1 MPAMQSANRG
11 VSEKCTF
18 KFSHLTN
25 VRSYDHAHEI
35 HRIDATYENGML
47 MSVLVVRPFSFDRHR
62 RLQMGGHKSFE
73 TDRDIPAFSGP
84 LAQEHQAILTD
95 VNRDL
100 LAASKSRRDGGNGWS
115 TAKATN
121 GTSLAPASS
130 YSHDIFSPV
139 KPTDSQPYPARATV
153 DIPFERS
160 SILTN
165 RPSFPAPFKTG
176 RSIAQPPMSAPSL
189 PASLQLARTL
199 TRPSVSEDRPKMVT
213 RPARLP
219 TPEEPTEQPT
229 FVLRGTRGTERPI
242 DELGYRI
249 ADTPFE
255 DIPNERPTA
264 DPVDRVSIKKG
275 MLTTRSCP
283 ACQC

>member
-1 MPAMQSANRG
+1 MLTS
-11 VSEKCTF
+11 VS
-18 KFSHLTN
+18 
-25 VRSYDHAHEI
+25 
-35 HRIDATYENGML
+35 
-47 MSVLVVRPFSFDRHR
+47 VVRPFSFDQHR
-62 RLQMGGHKSFE
+62 RLQMGGHQSFE
-73 TDRDIPAFSGP
+73 ADKNFSAFSGP

-115 TAKATN
+115 TAKAAN

-139 KPTDSQPYPARATV
+139 KPTDSQPYPSRATV
-153 DIPFERS
+153 DIPFERP

-189 PASLQLARTL
+189 PAPLQLARTL
-199 TRPSVSEDRPKMVT
+199 IRPSVSEDGPKMVT

-219 TPEEPTEQPT
+219 TPEEPTEQPI
-229 FVLRGTRGTERPI
+229 FALRSRRGTETPV

-249 ADTPFE
+249 ADTPVE
-255 DIPNERPTA
+255 ETPMEEPTA
-264 DPVDRVSIKKG
+264 DLVDRVSIKNG
-275 MLTTRSCP
+275 MLTTRSCL